1 MPNNLRKWW
10 RMKMKEEE
18 EEDELQVISIANEHC
33 REVES
38 EGSSRRRGGSV
49 INRRVIYRD
58 REEGHAKLYRDYFSD
73 YPTYPESMFRR
84 RFRMRRSLF
93 LRIQEAISTHDD
105 YFTQREDA
113 AGVRGLSPLQKITA
127 AIRMLAYGTAADAVD
142 DYIRI
147 GESTTI
153 ESLRR
158 FVRAIVEIFGCEYM
172 RRQNNEDVA
181 RLLTVAENRGFPGM
195 LGSIDCMHWKWKNC
209 PTAWQGMYTGHV
221 HEPTIILE
229 AVASYDLWI
238 WHAFFGLLGS
248 LNDINV
254 LYRSHL
260 FEELAEGR
268 GPEVSYT
275 INGHEYN
282 IGYYL
287 ADGIYPSWPTFV
299 KTIPS
304 PQGNKR
310 KYFAASQESTRKDVE
325 RAFGV
330 LQSRFAIIRG
340 PSRFWDVDTMK
351 YIMFAC
357 IIMHNMIVEDERD
370 LHTPEYNYDAV
381 GESVNVSLN
390 RNRTRNIMEFIQVH
404 HRIRD
409 KQSHIQLQTDLVEH
423 LWQKYGAYQ

>member
-113 AGVRGLSPLQKITA
+113 TGVRGLSPLQKITA
-127 AIRMLAYGTAADAVD
+127 AIRMLAYGTAADAVN

-172 RRQNNEDVA
+172 RRPNNEDVA

-209 PTAWQGMYTGHV
+209 PTAWQGMYT
-221 HEPTIILE
+221 
-229 AVASYDLWI
+229 
-238 WHAFFGLLGS
+238 
-248 LNDINV
+248 
-254 LYRSHL
+254 
-260 FEELAEGR
+260 ELAEGR

-310 KYFAASQESTRKDVE
+310 KYFAASQEFARKDVE

-351 YIMFAC
+351 YIMFTC